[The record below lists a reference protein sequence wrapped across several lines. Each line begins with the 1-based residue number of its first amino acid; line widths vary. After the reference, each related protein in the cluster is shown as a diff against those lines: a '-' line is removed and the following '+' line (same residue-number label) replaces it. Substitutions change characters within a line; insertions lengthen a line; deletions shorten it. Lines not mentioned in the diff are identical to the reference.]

1 MYKKLTRHH
10 NTALSPETRCSAGL
24 YQQLQTRGFQTP
36 PRQTDTWAMASVAE
50 LSSLENERPAEEYAW
65 FKMNYKSHLFFIF
78 MDSIFPKD
86 ICLIWDF
93 SAPKT
98 TSYKYKVIQLNEK
111 CTQD

>member
-1 MYKKLTRHH
+1 MYNKLTRHH

-65 FKMNYKSHLFFIF
+65 LKWITNLIYFSFSWILFSLKIYAFELGLL
-78 MDSIFPKD
+78 M
-86 ICLIWDF
+86 IWDF
-93 SAPKT
+93 STPKT
-98 TSYKYKVIQLNEK
+98 FLQI
-111 CTQD
+111 